1 MSNEESAENPQ
12 VRVWLDE
19 LKQAEKREKDFR
31 KEGTRIN
38 AIFEAEKREECQFN
52 ILYSNT
58 ETLGPALYNST
69 PRPVVQR
76 RFKDPDPLGGM
87 ASKATQ
93 RALEYLLDDGMASY
107 ATFDDLLKS
116 AVLEALVPG
125 RGVTR
130 FKYDAKFETVQEQAR
145 EDGAQTETGVD
156 TESSEPPGYEKV
168 EGEMVCGEEVPWD
181 RFLHGYAKKWQD
193 VPWIAFIHFMDNGE
207 VKSNFGE
214 SVAAGIEF
222 TSLRESSSDG
232 DSNSSRDKAG
242 MANVKVA
249 QVYEVWDKDSKK
261 VYFVS
266 PNYKGDFLKP
276 PVEDPLGLSGFFP
289 CPKPLTFIQKITSL
303 TPVPLYAMYEEQA
316 KELNRVTVRINKLI
330 AALKIRG
337 MYDATVD
344 GIDKVLESDDNTLI
358 PANNVAALYG
368 SGNGGGL
375 DKSVWLFP
383 IKDISPVLQ
392 QLYLQRNQVKQTI
405 YEITGIADIMRG
417 SSQASETLGAQ
428 ELKNQWGTL
437 RLKRAQKEVARY
449 SRDCLRIMTEI
460 AMSKLHPETLQGM
473 TGLPIPTGAQKEQAQ
488 MQAMQL
494 QAMGQPVPPQ
504 LTPILQ
510 GPSWGDILALLK
522 NDLQRSYRIDIE
534 TNSTIDAEATE
545 DKKDIGELLNA
556 LAQFLNGIGP
566 LIESGTMPF
575 DAAKSMMMVIVRRFK
590 FGNEVEEQINAMQ
603 QPKPKADPAQQK
615 AQLEMQQMQQEM
627 AGKQQDRQQT
637 AQLAQMDAALKQRE
651 HELQMETLQRQ
662 REFDI
667 LAHQMRLKE
676 LAAKTQAT
684 LITAHAKQQNAGRQK
699 SPQGN

>member
-12 VRVWLDE
+12 VKVWLDE

-31 KEGTRIN
+31 KEGARIN

-130 FKYDAKFETVQEQAR
+130 FKYDAKFETVQEQVQ
-145 EDGAQTETGVD
+145 EDAAQAETGVD
-156 TESSEPPGYEKV
+156 TESVEPQGYEKV

-181 RFLHGYAKKWQD
+181 RFLHGYAKKWKD
-193 VPWIAFIHFMDNGE
+193 VPWVAFIHFMDNE
-207 VKSNFGE
+207 EIKSNFGKP
-214 SVAAGIEF
+214 VAASIEF
-222 TSLRESSSDG
+222 TSLRESSSDD

-368 SGNGGGL
+368 SGSGGGL

-473 TGLPIPTGAQKEQAQ
+473 TGLPIPTEAQKEQARTQ
-488 MQAMQL
+488 VRQL
-494 QAMGQPVPPQ
+494 QAVGQPVPPQ
-504 LTPILQ
+504 LAPILQ

-637 AQLAQMDAALKQRE
+637 AQLAQMDMALKQRE
-651 HELQMETLQRQ
+651 HELQMEALQRQ

-667 LAHQMRLKE
+667 LAHQMKLKE

-684 LITAHAKQQNAGRQK
+684 LITAHAKQQNAGKQK

>member
-130 FKYDAKFETVQEQAR
+130 FKYDAKFETVREQAR

>member
-1 MSNEESAENPQ
+1 
-12 VRVWLDE
+12 
-19 LKQAEKREKDFR
+19 
-31 KEGTRIN
+31 
-38 AIFEAEKREECQFN
+38 
-52 ILYSNT
+52 
-58 ETLGPALYNST
+58 
-69 PRPVVQR
+69 
-76 RFKDPDPLGGM
+76 
-87 ASKATQ
+87 
-93 RALEYLLDDGMASY
+93 
-107 ATFDDLLKS
+107 
-116 AVLEALVPG
+116 
-125 RGVTR
+125 
-130 FKYDAKFETVQEQAR
+130 
-145 EDGAQTETGVD
+145 
-156 TESSEPPGYEKV
+156 
-168 EGEMVCGEEVPWD
+168 
-181 RFLHGYAKKWQD
+181 
-193 VPWIAFIHFMDNGE
+193 
-207 VKSNFGE
+207 
-214 SVAAGIEF
+214 
-222 TSLRESSSDG
+222 
-232 DSNSSRDKAG
+232 
-242 MANVKVA
+242 
-249 QVYEVWDKDSKK
+249 
-261 VYFVS
+261 
-266 PNYKGDFLKP
+266 
-276 PVEDPLGLSGFFP
+276 
-289 CPKPLTFIQKITSL
+289 
-303 TPVPLYAMYEEQA
+303 
-316 KELNRVTVRINKLI
+316 
-330 AALKIRG
+330 
-337 MYDATVD
+337 
-344 GIDKVLESDDNTLI
+344 
-358 PANNVAALYG
+358 
-368 SGNGGGL
+368 
-375 DKSVWLFP
+375 
-383 IKDISPVLQ
+383 
-392 QLYLQRNQVKQTI
+392 
-405 YEITGIADIMRG
+405 
-417 SSQASETLGAQ
+417 
-428 ELKNQWGTL
+428 
-437 RLKRAQKEVARY
+437 
-449 SRDCLRIMTEI
+449 
-460 AMSKLHPETLQGM
+460 
-473 TGLPIPTGAQKEQAQ
+473 

>member
-1 MSNEESAENPQ
+1 MENTDSTPNTAVQAWLEEIQ
-12 VRVWLDE
+12 
-19 LKQAEKREKDFR
+19 QAQKREREFR
-31 KEGTRIN
+31 KEGSRIT
-38 AIFEAEKREECQFN
+38 ALFEAEKKAEYQFN

-58 ETLGPALYNST
+58 ETLAPALYNST

-76 RFKDPDPLGGM
+76 RFKDPDPLGGL

-93 RALEYLLDDGMASY
+93 RALEYMLDDGMASY
-107 ATFDDLLKS
+107 ATFDELMKS

-125 RGVTR
+125 RGVTW
-130 FKYDAKFETVQEQAR
+130 FKYDASFETVQEQAK
-145 EDGAQTETGVD
+145 ENVDAAETGID
-156 TESSEPPGYEKV
+156 AEASEPPGYESV
-168 EGEMVCGEEVPWD
+168 EGEQVCGEEVPWD
-181 RFLHGYAKKWQD
+181 RFLHGYAKKWKD
-193 VPWIAFIHFMDNGE
+193 VPWVAREHFMDKDE
-207 VKSNFGE
+207 VEKNFG
-214 SVAAGIEF
+214 AAIAARVEF
-222 TSLRESSSDG
+222 AALQENSTG
-232 DSNSSRDKAG
+232 DEGNSNRDKAG

-249 QVYEVWDKDSKK
+249 PVYEIWDKATRK

-266 PNYKGDFLKP
+266 PNFKDDFLKP
-276 PVEDPLGLSGFFP
+276 PVDDPLGLSGFFP
-289 CPKPLTFIQKITSL
+289 CPKPLTFVQKITTL

-316 KELNRVTVRINKLI
+316 KELNKVTVRINKLI
-330 AALKIRG
+330 AALKVRG
-337 MYDATVD
+337 MYDGSVD
-344 GIDKVLESDDNTLI
+344 GIDKVLEADDNTLI
-358 PANNVAALYG
+358 PAQNVAALYG
-368 SGNGGGL
+368 SGGGGGL

-383 IKDISPVLQ
+383 IKDIIPVLQ

-449 SRDCLRIMTEI
+449 ARDSLRIMTEI
-460 AMSKLHPETLQGM
+460 AMSKLHPQTLQGM
-473 TGLPIPTGAQKEQAQ
+473 TGLPIPTGEQKQQVQA
-488 MQAMQL
+488 QAMQL
-494 QAMGQPVPPQ
+494 QVMGQPVPPE
-504 LTPILQ
+504 LAKVLA
-510 GPSWGDILALLK
+510 GPSWTDILSLLK

-603 QPKPKADPAQQK
+603 QPPAKPDPNAQK

-627 AGKQQDRQQT
+627 EGKERERAQT
-637 AQLAQMDAALKQRE
+637 AQLAQMDMALKQRE
-651 HELQMETLQRQ
+651 HELQMEALRRQ
-662 REFDI
+662 QEFDI
-667 LAHQMRLKE
+667 LAHQMKLKE
-676 LAAKTQAT
+676 LTAKTEAT
-684 LITAHAKQQNAGRQK
+684 IVSARVKAASAKTPSK
-699 SPQGN
+699 QGAD